1 MDEFH
6 LKRMYRSPNGTLR
19 NILGGTIFREPI
31 VCQNVPRIVPNWTQP
46 IVIGRHAYG
55 DQYAATDFVVPGAGT
70 LSMTFTPAGGG
81 ELITRKVYEF
91 PGVAMGMYN
100 LDNSIRGFARSS
112 FNFALQRGW
121 PLYLSTKD
129 TILKQYDGRFRDI
142 FQEVYDN
149 EFAAEFK
156 KRNLTYEHRLIDDMV
171 ALALKWNGGFVWAC
185 KNYDGDVQSDTLAQ
199 GFGSLGMMTSVLL
212 TPDGH
217 PWLTTNQFLD
227 KLDANLQKAMAS

>member
-31 VCQNVPRIVPNWTQP
+31 VCQNVPRVVPNWTQS
-46 IVIGRHAYG
+46 IVIGRHAFA

-70 LSMTFTPAGGG
+70 LAMTFTPAGAG
-81 ELITRKVYEF
+81 EPITRKVYEF
-91 PGVAMGMYN
+91 PGGGVAMGMYN
-100 LDNSIRGFARSS
+100 LDDSIRGFARSS
-112 FNFALQRGW
+112 FNFSLHRGW

-129 TILKQYDGRFRDI
+129 TILEQYDGRFRDL

-156 KRNLTYEHRLIDDMV
+156 KRNLTYERRLIDDMV
-171 ALALKWNGGFVWAC
+171 ALAQMWNGGFVWAC
-185 KNYDGDVQSDTLAQ
+185 KNYDGDVQSDTLA
-199 GFGSLGMMTSVLL
+199 
-212 TPDGH
+212 
-217 PWLTTNQFLD
+217 
-227 KLDANLQKAMAS
+227 

>member
-31 VCQNVPRIVPNWTQP
+31 ICNNVSRLVPNWTQP

-81 ELITRKVYEF
+81 EPITRKVYEF
-91 PGVAMGMYN
+91 PGGGVAMGMYN
-100 LDNSIRGFARSS
+100 LDDSIRGFARSS
-112 FNFALQRGW
+112 FDNVESGDMTRDLA
-121 PLYLSTKD
+121 
-129 TILKQYDGRFRDI
+129 ILIRAD
-142 FQEVYDN
+142 
-149 EFAAEFK
+149 
-156 KRNLTYEHRLIDDMV
+156 
-171 ALALKWNGGFVWAC
+171 
-185 KNYDGDVQSDTLAQ
+185 
-199 GFGSLGMMTSVLL
+199 
-212 TPDGH
+212 H

-227 KLDANLQKAMAS
+227 KLDTNLQKAMAS